1 MVKRV
6 NETELMA
13 AVKEGPVFVD
23 FSAEWCG
30 PCKMLAPVLA
40 QVSEE
45 YEGKLTFLNV
55 DIDENP
61 AIAEQLGIESIPTL
75 VIFKDGKPASATVGF
90 QPKANLVAFIDQ
102 AL

>member
-6 NETELMA
+6 NEEELREA
-13 AVKEGPVFVD
+13 LAQGPVFVD

-45 YEGKLTFLNV
+45 YDGKLTFLNV
-55 DIDENP
+55 DVDECP
-61 AIAEQLGIESIPTL
+61 AIAQQLGIESIPTL

-90 QPKANLVAFIDQ
+90 QPAANLKQFIEQ